1 MGVSKRRIGLALG
14 SGAARGWAHIGVI
27 RALEEAGVQPDIVAG
42 SSIGAVVGAAY
53 AGGNTSIFEDWV
65 RALDRQQLASYF
77 DLAFRGG
84 LIKAK
89 RVFDALEDTFGSQTI
104 ETMATPYAA
113 VATDLSTGQEVWLRE
128 GSLFDALRASVAL
141 PGLLTPAHIGDRWL
155 VDGGLVNPV
164 PVSVCR
170 ALGAD
175 IVIAV
180 DLNTTLIG
188 RRMHAEEDDR
198 LASRRTSRLIEA
210 VPGSFQGRL
219 QELAVD
225 VRTRLGLEDPADRE
239 TPPPS
244 IYSVIANSVNIM
256 QVRITRS
263 RMAGDPPDVL
273 VAPQLADF
281 GLLDFDRADEAI
293 SEGRRATEHA
303 LAADGAGLP

>member
-1 MGVSKRRIGLALG
+1 MSVSKRRIGLALG

-27 RALEEAGVQPDIVAG
+27 RALEEAGVRPDIVAG

-53 AGGNTSIFEDWV
+53 AGGNTGVFEDWV
-65 RALDRQQLASYF
+65 RALDWQKLASYF

-104 ETMATPYAA
+104 ESMPKPYAA

-128 GSLFDALRASVAL
+128 GPIFDALRASVAL

-188 RRMHAEEDDR
+188 RRMQAAEDDR
-198 LASRRTSRLIEA
+198 LALRRASRLIEA

-219 QELAVD
+219 QELAAD
-225 VRTRLGLEDPADRE
+225 VRKRLGLEEPSERE
-239 TPPPS
+239 APPPS
-244 IYSVIANSVNIM
+244 IYNVIANSVNIM

-293 SEGRRATEHA
+293 SEGKRATERA
-303 LAADGAGLP
+303 LAADGTNLP